1 MTKGTKYQFKLVGYK
16 KTLFD
21 NIKWSIGMG
30 DTEIDPWWNTTF
42 VKRNNITVSGMGAA
56 ARINYPVAVNITYDS
71 DMDSNFDD
79 LRFLNDTTSL
89 NYWIESNVTSA
100 WVYVWIKIPYLPS
113 NPNVTISMYYGSGDT
128 QTTSDGV
135 STFLLFDDFNDNS
148 INTSLWTTPQE
159 FPSES
164 NGIVTY
170 TNLDLLDSIQTFGIN
185 VSIKTRVNISSPLP
199 YDINGFAN
207 DSTGLQAL
215 IQPASSI
222 TRTNDGVGAENK
234 AMISLPINY
243 WDTYETYRN
252 STTQVDFYANKTWL
266 NTHIVRVPTG
276 AMHTRVGCSGN
287 QQMQMDWIF
296 VRNYTFPDARASIT
310 SEETYTAPPVSMSLS
325 VQMPQY
331 IGYSTE
337 DTTTDSNYSSS
348 VWNNNWTMISGGF
361 KTVPVLANTSK
372 STWTGTIKS
381 YRPVSYVEG
390 GGINTNLTYAY
401 DKGINDTTTY
411 AQSGGDGAA
420 VGVITYNF
428 NISQNLSTTLFYS
441 FNGTSGGVQ
450 LYNFSSANWDTVG
463 TSGATL
469 NMAFTYL
476 QPVYINSTGNVL
488 LRITSAGVS
497 TGAYTRLWDTYIIYQ
512 TIGLTNP
519 PRYDWNK
526 FNITNFPYF
535 DTATLNLY
543 KQPILDNSW
552 GENCNITKPCVVNS
566 YYSLN
571 QTWKGINWNNQPSWI
586 NYIMERKNITSN
598 IGNEQFNIT
607 SNLKSVYSNST
618 FMLRI
623 PMQDIWLKSIN
634 LTKSGFPSNL
644 TVYYRPYI
652 YSYEYSAGNVTN
664 STSAFDYNYNDT
676 STYMEVR
683 SAGSTIQYWFEV
695 GTNKFNGTL
704 FFTYDYDYFSGTNP
718 IIQVLNSTNDWYS
731 FYASYYDAVGNC
743 YNFGSL
749 HTCPIYL
756 LEYPK
761 YADSTGRIIDSL
773 GLVKMRIVG
782 TGSMNSI
789 KLYDTYIVIND
800 VSSGP
805 YINASVTKYLM
816 NESSCVSLGSVPCY
830 QNGSFTPKGQ
840 TNSQWIWNITNVGTI
855 NGSVSAYWSQTLP
868 SCMSHYLSINYT
880 LEPSVD
886 YNASS
891 TASVNITSLNT
902 SQSQQFWGF
911 FILNNCTAGYW
922 INSTLVFG

>member
-1 MTKGTKYQFKLVGYK
+1 
-16 KTLFD
+16 
-21 NIKWSIGMG
+21 
-30 DTEIDPWWNTTF
+30 
-42 VKRNNITVSGMGAA
+42 
-56 ARINYPVAVNITYDS
+56 
-71 DMDSNFDD
+71 
-79 LRFLNDTTSL
+79 
-89 NYWIESNVTSA
+89 
-100 WVYVWIKIPYLPS
+100 
-113 NPNVTISMYYGSGDT
+113 MYYGSGDT

-148 INTSLWTTPQE
+148 FNTTKWKTNAGTPTEQNGYVLID
-159 FPSES
+159 STDDIES
-164 NGIVTY
+164 YYQPTM
-170 TNLDLLDSIQTFGIN
+170 IN
-185 VSIKTRVNISSPLP
+185 VSLETRANITTTG
-199 YDINGFAN
+199 INIGFYN
-207 DSTGLQAL
+207 DTDLSRAL
-215 IQPASSI
+215 FQPAN
-222 TRTNDGVGAENK
+222 TRTQTMDAVTSYYQSFGSMTYPLN
-234 AMISLPINY
+234 S
-243 WDTYETYRN
+243 WDTWIIYINRTQGERN
-252 STTQVDFYANKTWL
+252 NVEFYKNTTKVTNHTENLPATKANARL
-266 NTHIVRVPTG
+266 YGNG
-276 AMHTRVGCSGN
+276 ASF
-287 QQMQMDWIF
+287 DWIF
-296 VRNYTFPDARASIT
+296 IRNYTFPDARASIT
-310 SEETYTAPPVSMSLS
+310 NEETYTAPPVSMSLS

-607 SNLKSVYSNST
+607 NNLKSIYSNST

-623 PMQDIWLKSIN
+623 PMQDLWLKSMN
-634 LTKSGFPSNL
+634 FTKSGFPSNL